1 MTQGKILNRNK
12 PRLITLDLSLVF
24 FIYIKLRNKSTTDG
38 IALMVAKTSNT
49 FSVSANLKPV
59 QIYQFL
65 SKMYHFLSKLSRN
78 LSKFKHH
85 FWEFWKFIP
94 PQNSIACFREWMCKN
109 FFCTFII
116 SRVIPKKL
124 NLYFQIWTETCKFGQ
139 ESDFGLLVV
148 YKSGQKQS

>member
-1 MTQGKILNRNK
+1 MFKPGKRSYLLAPACYGGTHSSDVEIMVYLGILDNRK
-12 PRLITLDLSLVF
+12 FLGSQKMLS
-24 FIYIKLRNKSTTDG
+24 
-38 IALMVAKTSNT
+38 KT
-49 FSVSANLKPV
+49 VSANLKPV

-85 FWEFWKFIP
+85 FWEFWKFMP
-94 PQNSIACFREWMCKN
+94 PQNSITCFREWMCKN

-116 SRVIPKKL
+116 SRVIQKKL

-139 ESDFGLLVV
+139 ESDFGLLIV
-148 YKSGQKQS
+148 YKSGQKHS